1 MRRIVTALFF
11 ALFLAPGGWGGQ
23 WEFADGRPAGKVA
36 HDPRYSF
43 PGGFKAE
50 VVFAIDLQTIDARSG
65 FANLFCKGNDFNLG
79 YSVMVSRDGRL
90 LVDLKGVEPSYY
102 MTKEKIVSGRETT
115 LEIYVTPAS
124 VRIFIDGTERG
135 SYPFSGSFDFSNDH
149 PLHIGTMGGY
159 RFTGTMKSLRLL
171 PISEVV
177 LPPGGP
183 KPLATSTPKRQKRAE
198 ILWTKPL
205 CVQKDR
211 YIGWPTVCR
220 LRNGE
225 IIAVFSGD
233 RDEHV
238 CPWGKVQLVRSCDG
252 GESWSRPQTIVNG
265 PIDDRDAGV
274 VQMPD
279 GEIVVTYFTSE
290 AYRERLYDRDF
301 PRTDPR
307 YWWRRHD
314 EKISADVRRAA
325 LGYFRISSRDNGK
338 TWSKPEKMAKVS
350 HAPHGPSLMKDGTLL
365 QLGRSAVRRTV
376 GGKIASYSLIS
387 AWKSRDAARTWEC
400 LCPEV
405 PDSDG
410 ENSQP
415 FVFHEPNAIEL
426 PDGTILGLVRYHG
439 EDGCLRQTVSED
451 GGRTWSAMVKT
462 GLCGYPAHLISL
474 CDGKL
479 VAVYGR
485 RQADPG
491 YGEFAAI
498 SDDGG
503 KTWDVEN
510 EIMLRHCHNDDLGY
524 PSSCVLADGCI
535 LTVYYQSE
543 RVGRKPCLMAT
554 KWRVLQ

>member
-1 MRRIVTALFF
+1 MISTSVT
-11 ALFLAPGGWGGQ
+11 
-23 WEFADGRPAGKVA
+23 
-36 HDPRYSF
+36 H
-43 PGGFKAE
+43 
-50 VVFAIDLQTIDARSG
+50 
-65 FANLFCKGNDFNLG
+65 
-79 YSVMVSRDGRL
+79 
-90 LVDLKGVEPSYY
+90 
-102 MTKEKIVSGRETT
+102 
-115 LEIYVTPAS
+115 
-124 VRIFIDGTERG
+124 
-135 SYPFSGSFDFSNDH
+135 
-149 PLHIGTMGGY
+149 
-159 RFTGTMKSLRLL
+159 
-171 PISEVV
+171 
-177 LPPGGP
+177 
-183 KPLATSTPKRQKRAE
+183 
-198 ILWTKPL
+198 
-205 CVQKDR
+205 
-211 YIGWPTVCR
+211 
-220 LRNGE
+220 
-225 IIAVFSGD
+225 
-233 RDEHV
+233 
-238 CPWGKVQLVRSCDG
+238 
-252 GESWSRPQTIVNG
+252 
-265 PIDDRDAGV
+265 
-274 VQMPD
+274 
-279 GEIVVTYFTSE
+279 
-290 AYRERLYDRDF
+290 
-301 PRTDPR
+301 
-307 YWWRRHD
+307 
-314 EKISADVRRAA
+314 
-325 LGYFRISSRDNGK
+325 
-338 TWSKPEKMAKVS
+338 
-350 HAPHGPSLMKDGTLL
+350 MKDGTLL